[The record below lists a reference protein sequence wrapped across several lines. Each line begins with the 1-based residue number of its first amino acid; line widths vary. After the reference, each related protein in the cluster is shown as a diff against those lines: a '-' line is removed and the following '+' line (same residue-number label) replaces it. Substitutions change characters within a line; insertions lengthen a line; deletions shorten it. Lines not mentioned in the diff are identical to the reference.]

1 MIYAYVRNPGKNE
14 LQQAENEKERAD
26 LLKHAQMS
34 GWTID
39 KWYLGKH
46 ITTAL
51 RQMKPGD
58 VLLISEVCNL
68 GNSLQNIQK
77 LINECV
83 SRHWKII
90 VTRDGYI
97 FDDGLSSRLLAAS
110 METTIKIIADIKS
123 QNMRRRLNELRCEG
137 KRLGRPPGSSNK
149 ELKLGAKE
157 DVVRQLL
164 QQNVSKSEIARRLG
178 VNRMTL
184 YTFLRK
190 TGI

>member
-1 MIYAYVRNPGKNE
+1 MIYAYVRNSGKNE
-14 LQQAENEKERAD
+14 IQQVENEKERAD
-26 LLKHAQMS
+26 LLKYAQMS
-34 GWTID
+34 GRTID
-39 KWYLGKH
+39 KWCAGKSV
-46 ITTAL
+46 TAVL
-51 RQMKPGD
+51 RKMKPGD

-83 SRHWKII
+83 NRHWKII
-90 VTRDGYI
+90 VTRDDYV

-110 METTIKIIADIKS
+110 METTIKILADIKS
-123 QNMRRRLNELRCEG
+123 QNMRRRLNELRREG
-137 KRLGRPPGSSNK
+137 RRLGRPPGRGNK

-157 DVVRQLL
+157 DVVRRLL
-164 QQNVSKSEIARRLG
+164 RQKVSKSEIARRLG

-184 YTFLRK
+184 YAFLRK